1 MLVLALCLVR
11 LSVTQ
16 NLSFLP
22 QRWAWRVLTEAVM
35 ESFSETETFA
45 KIACAE
51 TQDETKH
58 LGLCRNETRLRRH
71 SNV

>member
-1 MLVLALCLVR
+1 MLVLALCLVG

-16 NLSFLP
+16 NLSLLP
-22 QRWAWRVLTEAVM
+22 QRWAWRVFTEAVM

-45 KIACAE
+45 KTACVE

-58 LGLCRNETRLRRH
+58 LGLC
-71 SNV
+71 